1 MLLKCIILP
10 KVKTNDWEGSW
21 IMDVMCLL
29 FILNCLIKL
38 FYIWI
43 WKLCF
48 HMLIIWPCLCFHRP
62 RLYLIAWCFYLY
74 LIFAVL
80 LHLFLTLISAGAG
93 SFAKHC
99 SWGTVLSC
107 IYLSIYIY
115 IGIAIIIIWTI
126 YDFRLI
132 FLIIALAWFNAL
144 SSILFQVYCPFN
156 IFKIDVLL
164 IYNISFKY
172 TRWFDIYI

>member
-21 IMDVMCLL
+21 IMNVMCLL

-38 FYIWI
+38 FHIWI

-62 RLYLIAWCFYLY
+62 RLYLNAWCFYLY

-99 SWGTVLSC
+99 SWGTVLS
-107 IYLSIYIY
+107 YIYIY
-115 IGIAIIIIWTI
+115 ISLYIATYCFLYNASWINFEMRFKLFYIICIVT
-126 YDFRLI
+126 FCK
-132 FLIIALAWFNAL
+132 
-144 SSILFQVYCPFN
+144 SIPTQHCLLFFQIKLQNCEGG
-156 IFKIDVLL
+156 
-164 IYNISFKY
+164 
-172 TRWFDIYI
+172 